1 MSDSLATSPN
11 AWTDLHAAVRTFVG
25 RRVRDAHAADD
36 IAQDV
41 MLKLQSQLATS
52 APAEDKLDAWVF
64 RVARNAVID
73 HYRARRESE
82 PVDAADVAAANDDAP
97 TPAAE
102 LSQCVRQI
110 IARLPSEYAEA
121 LTLTDLEGLSQQQ
134 LADRIGLS
142 LSAAKSRVQ
151 RGREKLGAMILDCC
165 QVERNRAGAVVDYQ
179 TTPRTPK
186 YCDSPGD
193 GSSGACG

>member
-1 MSDSLATSPN
+1 MSQSLSTPT
-11 AWTDLHAAVRTFVG
+11 AWSALHAAVRAFIG
-25 RRVRDAHAADD
+25 RRVRDGHAADD

-41 MLKLQSQLATS
+41 MLKVQSRLAS
-52 APAEDKLDAWVF
+52 QPPADEKLDAWVF

-73 HYRARRESE
+73 HYRARRREAG
-82 PVDAADVAAANDDAP
+82 PVDGEISAPDDEQ

-110 IARLPSEYAEA
+110 IARLPAEYAEA
-121 LTLTDLEGLSQQQ
+121 LTLTDLEGLTQQE

-151 RGREKLGAMILDCC
+151 RAREKLQSMLLDCC
-165 QVERNRAGAVVDYQ
+165 DVERDRSGGIIDYQ

-186 YCDSPGD
+186 YCEKPDD
-193 GSSGACG
+193 GASGACR

>member
-1 MSDSLATSPN
+1 MTQAQTPNLSSPN
-11 AWTDLHAAVRTFVG
+11 AWADLHAAVRAFVA

-36 IAQDV
+36 LAQDV
-41 MLKLQSQLATS
+41 MLKVQAQLATQP
-52 APAEDKLDAWVF
+52 PAEEKLDGWVF

-73 HYRARRESE
+73 HYRARRDAS
-82 PVDAADVAAANDDAP
+82 PIDAADAVAAEDDVQ

-102 LSQCVRQI
+102 LSLCVRQI
-110 IARLPSEYAEA
+110 IQRLPSEYAEA

-151 RGREKLGAMILDCC
+151 RGREKLQAMILDCC
-165 QVERNRAGAVVDYQ
+165 DLERNRAGAVVDYQ

-186 YCDSPGD
+186 YCGGCENS
-193 GSSGACG
+193 

>member
-1 MSDSLATSPN
+1 MAQKLTTPN
-11 AWTDLHAAVRTFVG
+11 AWSDLHAAVRAFIA
-25 RRVRDAHAADD
+25 RRVRDPHAADD

-41 MLKLQSQLATS
+41 MLKVQSQLATKT
-52 APAEDKLDAWVF
+52 PAEEKLDAWVF
-64 RVARNAVID
+64 RVARNAVVD
-73 HYRARRESE
+73 HYRARREQSPLE
-82 PVDAADVAAANDDAP
+82 ADAVAAENQT

-110 IARLPSEYAEA
+110 IQHLPPEYAEA

-151 RGREKLGAMILDCC
+151 RGREKLQTMILDCC
-165 QVERNRAGAVVDYQ
+165 DVERNRQGAVVDYQ
-179 TTPRTPK
+179 ATPRTPN
-186 YCDSPGD
+186 YCDRSED
-193 GSSGACG
+193 GSSGPCH

>member
-1 MSDSLATSPN
+1 MNAMPPTSN
-11 AWTDLHAAVRTFVG
+11 AWSDLHAAVRAFVG
-25 RRVRDAHAADD
+25 KRVRDGHAGDD

-41 MLKLQSQLATS
+41 MLKLQSQLAANA
-52 APAEDKLDAWVF
+52 APADEKLDAWVF

-73 HYRARRESE
+73 HYRARRESV
-82 PVDAADVAAANDDAP
+82 PVDADLPASDDAP

-110 IARLPSEYAEA
+110 ITRLPPEYAEA
-121 LTLTDLEGLSQQQ
+121 LTLTDLEGLTQQQ

-151 RGREKLGAMILDCC
+151 RARERLQAMILDCC
-165 QVERNRAGAVVDYQ
+165 DVERNRSGAVVDYQ

-186 YCDSPGD
+186 YCDD
-193 GSSGACG
+193 ASGPCS

>member
-1 MSDSLATSPN
+1 MAGNLTSPN
-11 AWTDLHAAVRTFVG
+11 AWTDLHAGVRAFVA
-25 RRVRDAHAADD
+25 RRVRDQHTADD

-41 MLKLQSQLATS
+41 MLKVQSQLATE
-52 APAEDKLDAWVF
+52 APAAEKFDAWVF
-64 RVARNAVID
+64 RVARNAIID
-73 HYRARRESE
+73 HYRARRDQA
-82 PVDAADVAAANDDAP
+82 PVDDAELAAAEESTTA
-97 TPAAE
+97 AAE